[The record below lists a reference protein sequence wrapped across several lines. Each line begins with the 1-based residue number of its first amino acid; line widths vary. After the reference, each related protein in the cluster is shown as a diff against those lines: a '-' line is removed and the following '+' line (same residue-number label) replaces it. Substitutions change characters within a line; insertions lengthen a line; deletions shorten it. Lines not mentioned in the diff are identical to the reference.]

1 MKTNFIKLE
10 YSNLI
15 FMKII
20 TNNRLLRMYEERIY
34 DVITLISLAICL
46 LYFIINLPY
55 TGKYLADFSH
65 GQNSGGNY
73 DYGNL

>member
-1 MKTNFIKLE
+1 M
-10 YSNLI
+10 
-15 FMKII
+15 
-20 TNNRLLRMYEERIY
+20 LRMYEERIY